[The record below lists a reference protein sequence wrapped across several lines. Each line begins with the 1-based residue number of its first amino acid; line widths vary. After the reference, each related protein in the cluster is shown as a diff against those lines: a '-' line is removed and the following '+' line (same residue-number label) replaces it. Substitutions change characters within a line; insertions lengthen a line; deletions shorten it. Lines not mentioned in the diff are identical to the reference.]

1 MWEAKAREDCE
12 RRKAPVRR
20 VEKSMVSSWRNASVE
35 GKKRENERKCVQRA
49 LEKGKL
55 KKKKRKGRKQRG
67 LAVSTLFLQAKGQ
80 RKSLGKTILYGEK
93 SYIAKMNVQFWSILG
108 WKSKKEGKKGKKRE
122 RKKTIWS
129 KRRGI
134 VSMS

>member
-1 MWEAKAREDCE
+1 
-12 RRKAPVRR
+12 
-20 VEKSMVSSWRNASVE
+20 MVSSWRNASVE
-35 GKKRENERKCVQRA
+35 GKKRESERKCVQRA

-67 LAVSTLFLQAKGQ
+67 LAVSTLFLQAKRQ

-108 WKSKKEGKKGKKRE
+108 WKSKKEGKKGKKRK
-122 RKKTIWS
+122 RQKTIWS